1 MKKLIVPGIL
11 VAVAA
16 YATNKFV
23 KSAALSTAG
32 WMLLRK
38 GKAASAAKA

>member
-16 YATNKFV
+16 YASNKLV
-23 KSAALSTAG
+23 KSAALTTAG
-32 WMLLRK
+32 WLLMRK
-38 GKAASAAKA
+38 GKAAAKS

>member
-16 YATNKFV
+16 VASSKLV
-23 KSAALSTAG
+23 KSAALTTAG
-32 WMLLRK
+32 WMLMRK
-38 GKAASAAKA
+38 GKSTAKA